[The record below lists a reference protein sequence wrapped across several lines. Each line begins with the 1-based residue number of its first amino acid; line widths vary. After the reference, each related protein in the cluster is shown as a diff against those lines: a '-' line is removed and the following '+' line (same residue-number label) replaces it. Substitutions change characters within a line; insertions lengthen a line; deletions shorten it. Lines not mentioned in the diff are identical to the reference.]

1 MIKGINR
8 AIIEVTDTGNIYYE
22 RALLV
27 LRPEYTDIQRGLL
40 EKEARKMLISMQA
53 PSAIKKRH
61 AVLYWVLRLGSSAL
75 AGALVASLYFILKGI

>member
-8 AIIEVTDTGNIYYE
+8 AIIEVTDTGNVYYE

-27 LRPEYTDIQRGLL
+27 LRPEYTDVQRGLL
-40 EKEARKMLISMQA
+40 EKEAKKMLISMQA

-61 AVLYWVLRLGSSAL
+61 AVLYWVLRLGLSAL
-75 AGALVASLYFILKGI
+75 VGALVASLYFMLKGM

>member
-8 AIIEVTDTGNIYYE
+8 AIIEVTDTGNVYYE

-27 LRPEYTDIQRGLL
+27 LRPEYTDVQRGLL
-40 EKEARKMLISMQA
+40 EKEAKKMLISMQA

-61 AVLYWVLRLGSSAL
+61 AVFFWVLRLGASAIAGSLITL
-75 AGALVASLYFILKGI
+75 AFFMLQGM

>member
-8 AIIEVTDTGNIYYE
+8 AIIEVTDTGNVYYE

-27 LRPEYTDIQRGLL
+27 LRPEYTDVQRGLL
-40 EKEARKMLISMQA
+40 EKEAKKMLISMQA

-61 AVLYWVLRLGSSAL
+61 AVLYWVLRLGLSAL
-75 AGALVASLYFILKGI
+75 VGALVSSLYFML